1 MAREQE
7 GSDQRHRTGRARSK
21 ALDDAIA
28 DASMHLLVESGP
40 AGLTVEGV
48 AREVGCAKA
57 SIYRRFGSREG
68 LVLAAAT
75 ALFGSLLREKPANLE
90 EMVTRFWTAATE
102 QETLVPVVSLLMAES
117 ARGTDLGRMSV
128 EKILRPMRT
137 ADIEELSRAI
147 ASGEVRGDVGP
158 DLLLDVIAGTI
169 LFRAARRGGP
179 EPDLPARLMRLLTV
193 EGSGPGSN
201 M

>member
-1 MAREQE
+1 MTREQ
-7 GSDQRHRTGRARSK
+7 GGNDQRPRTGRARSK

-28 DASMHLLVESGP
+28 DASMRLLLESGP
-40 AGLTVEGV
+40 TGLTVEGV

-68 LVLAAAT
+68 LVLAAAST
-75 ALFGSLLREKPANLE
+75 LFGSLLRERPANLE
-90 EMVTRFWTAATE
+90 DMIVRFWAAATE
-102 QETLVPVVSLLMAES
+102 QEALVPVVSLLMAEA
-117 ARGTDLGRMSV
+117 ARGTDLGTMSV
-128 EKILRPMRT
+128 EKILRPMR
-137 ADIEELSRAI
+137 AVDIEDLSQAI
-147 ASGEVRGDVGP
+147 ARGEVRGDVGP

-193 EGSGPGSN
+193 EGRPGPGR
-201 M
+201 